1 MNCKCVK
8 DLLALAN
15 AEKVSLTKE
24 ESEAFFAKQSVNELT
39 PEDIEGIVG
48 GSCGNVCPEDIS
60 TSC

>member
-1 MNCKCVK
+1 M
-8 DLLALAN
+8 LALAN

-39 PEDIEGIVG
+39 PEDIDGIVG
-48 GSCGNVCPEDIS
+48 GSFGNVCPEDIS